1 MLQDFI
7 FGLRQLR
14 RNPGFALAAI
24 LTLALG
30 IGSNS
35 AIYQVL
41 DAVLFRSLPVTDPQ
55 SLVRVQL
62 LAGGR
67 PQDMSFPVYR
77 ELAARQSVAGGMFAV
92 SNYPLHAAILRGRGD
107 ARTVNAVLVSGQYFT
122 TLGVASQRGR
132 PLSEADDQA
141 SAPPVAVIS
150 DRFWD
155 WEFGRSPGAVGQTLD
170 INKAVVTIIGVTPAG
185 FYGETQGNAPDVW
198 LPMSVTPQVMA
209 TDWRNAPKA
218 SWLVVMA
225 RLKPG
230 VSHAQARSAFDAI
243 ARRLDA
249 PVKYGIEVQ
258 PGSRGVS
265 ELQAQFSNPL
275 YVLMAVVA
283 LVLLIAC
290 CNLANLLMAR
300 AASRSH
306 EIGVRLAIGASRG
319 RIMRQLICESLLL
332 SAIGAGIALLF
343 AQWGSTS
350 LVKLALDGKTLDLP
364 SVFDGRVLAFTLSI
378 AAIATCLFSVSPAWS
393 LTRGG
398 LYAILQRRAR
408 GGKLGPGRSLA
419 VAEIAISCVLLA
431 GSSVLVRSLWS
442 LRHQD
447 FGFRSENILVVNLP
461 WEFNPAMMAR
471 YKALMQPLY
480 DRLNRLPGVRSAA
493 LSGFGPMGGDQ
504 HTGAIASPDRTEK
517 VRIVHVSPG
526 YFETM
531 QTAIVQGRAITP
543 DDREGAGEVA
553 VLSQTAARN
562 VFGGANPVGQLIT
575 QGDRFDGRNA
585 VRIVGVAHDVRFG
598 SPGEPFGSLIYV
610 PMTQSPAPITTLS
623 IRTLGEAAGVA
634 SNVQA
639 TLHALDANMAIG
651 SIRPLSD
658 VLDARLSHERLLASV
673 ATSFGLLALA
683 LTAVGVYGVIAYG
696 IQRRVREIGIRL
708 ALGATRH
715 QVTRALMK
723 DVGILVVGGVA
734 VGLVAAIAA
743 THALR
748 SMLFAFGS
756 SDYLL
761 LAGAVLFLILVAALA
776 GYLPARRAARLDPMT
791 ALRDT

>member
-1 MLQDFI
+1 MEWMLQDFI

-14 RNPGFALAAI
+14 RNPGFAAAAI

-30 IGSNS
+30 IGSNA

-41 DAVLFRSLPVTDPQ
+41 DAVLFRSLPVHDPQ
-55 SLVRVQL
+55 GLVRVQL
-62 LAGGR
+62 LADGR
-67 PQDMSFPVYR
+67 PQDMSFPSYR
-77 ELAARQSVAGGMFAV
+77 ELAARQSVASGMFAV
-92 SNYPLHAAILRGRGD
+92 SNYPLHAAILRGRGT
-107 ARTVNAVLVSGQYFT
+107 ARTVNAALVSGQYFT
-122 TLGVASQRGR
+122 TLGVSSQRGR

-155 WEFGRSPGAVGQTLD
+155 REFGRSPSAVGQTLD
-170 INKAVVTIIGVTPAG
+170 INQAIVTIIGVTPAG

-218 SWLVVMA
+218 SWLVAMA
-225 RLKPG
+225 RMKPG
-230 VSHAQARSAFDAI
+230 VTQAQARAAFDAI
-243 ARRLDA
+243 ARQMDGTA
-249 PVKYGIEVQ
+249 KYGIDVQ
-258 PGSRGVS
+258 PGSRGIA
-265 ELQAQFSNPL
+265 ELQVQFANPL

-290 CNLANLLMAR
+290 CNLANLLLAR

-319 RIMRQLICESLLL
+319 RVMRQLICESLLL
-332 SAIGAGIALLF
+332 SAIGAGVALAF
-343 AQWGSTS
+343 ASWGSAA
-350 LVKLALDGKTLDLP
+350 LVKLASEGQTLEVS
-364 SVFDGRVLAFTLSI
+364 SVFHGRVLAFTTLI
-378 AAIATCLFSVSPAWS
+378 TAIATCLFSISPAWS
-393 LTRGG
+393 ATRDWRPN
-398 LYAILQRRAR
+398 RRSR
-408 GGKLGPGRSLA
+408 PGRSLA

-431 GSSVLVRSLWS
+431 GSSMLVRSLWA

-447 FGFRSENILVVNLP
+447 FGFRSDNILLVDLP

-480 DRLNRLPGVRSAA
+480 DRLNQLSGVRSAA

-504 HTGAIASPDRTEK
+504 HTGAIASADRTEK
-517 VRIVHVSPG
+517 VRIVHVSPR

-531 QTAIVQGRAITP
+531 QTAIVQGRAITA
-543 DDREGAGEVA
+543 DDHDGAAEVA
-553 VLSQTAARN
+553 VLSQTAARI
-562 VFGGANPVGQLIT
+562 VFGGANPVGQLVT
-575 QGDRFDGRNA
+575 QGDKFDGRHA
-585 VRIVGVAHDVRFG
+585 VRIVGVAHDVRFA

-610 PMTQSPAPITTLS
+610 PMAQSPAPITTLS
-623 IRTLGEAAGVA
+623 IRTSGEAASVA

-639 TLHALDANMAIG
+639 TLHALDPNMAIG

-658 VLDARLSHERLLASV
+658 ALDAKLSHERLLASV
-673 ATSFGLLALA
+673 ATAFGLLALA
-683 LTAVGVYGVIAYG
+683 LTTVGVYGVIAYG
-696 IQRRVREIGIRL
+696 IERRVREIGIRL

-723 DVGILVVGGVA
+723 DVGILVLAGSTA
-734 VGLVAAIAA
+734 GLIGAIAA
-743 THALR
+743 TRALR
-748 SMLFAFGS
+748 SMLFAFGT

-761 LAGAVLFLILVAALA
+761 LAGAILFLILVAALA
-776 GYLPARRAARLDPMT
+776 GYLPARRAAHLDPMT
-791 ALRDT
+791 ALRDA